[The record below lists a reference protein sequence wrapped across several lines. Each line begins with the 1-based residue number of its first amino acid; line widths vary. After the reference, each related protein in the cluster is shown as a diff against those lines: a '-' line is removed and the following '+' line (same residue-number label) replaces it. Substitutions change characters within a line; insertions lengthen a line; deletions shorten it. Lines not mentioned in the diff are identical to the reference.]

1 MASAPAVSPHP
12 GRNDH
17 DDEEDEDEE
26 ELEGLGLSPSAIEA
40 ALARFQACHSDDS
53 DSDGASTVS
62 TSSRRTTSMTSSPPP
77 DSEDEI
83 EDPFFSPGPSN
94 SGLATDTIFLLCFLI
109 QNRLFV
115 WRPN

>member
-17 DDEEDEDEE
+17 DDEEDEE
-26 ELEGLGLSPSAIEA
+26 ELEGLGLSPGAIEA

-94 SGLATDTIFLLCFLI
+94 LGLATVTIFLPCFLI
-109 QNRLFV
+109 KNRLFA